1 MDALLG
7 HSPAMNATRLV
18 FVVITIVLLG
28 VGWMAIHRKEKP
40 IQRSRA
46 RER

>member
-1 MDALLG
+1 
-7 HSPAMNATRLV
+7 MNATSLV

-28 VGWMAIHRKEKP
+28 VGWMAINRKEKP
-40 IQRSRA
+40 IQRGRA